1 MKVPNAKGGD
11 APRPAGK
18 AAPSRCQRK
27 CRKSYSNTRTHIY
40 IHTYTHFYEPQ
51 LSERSELPAAWPPCP
66 TSPPPQKGVGGVGGR
81 GKQFAAAAAVFL
93 FILFS
98 VILLCDPSVD
108 FMYLFMGKLGKWL
121 SLHFPSLSRSRALS
135 RPLRQGAKGC
145 NYEVYTPFA
154 QAGLPQRLQPLP
166 ASPNFLLGLSISFL
180 ATPN

>member
-27 CRKSYSNTRTHIY
+27 CRKSYSNTRTHTHTFTY
-40 IHTYTHFYEPQ
+40 THTYTHFYEPQ
-51 LSERSELPAAWPPCP
+51 LSERSELPAAWPPRP
-66 TSPPPQKGVGGVGGR
+66 TSPRPHEMCRWRRWAWQTVCCCP
-81 GKQFAAAAAVFL
+81 AVFL

-121 SLHFPSLSRSRALS
+121 SLHFPSLSRALS
-135 RPLRQGAKGC
+135 PRC
-145 NYEVYTPFA
+145 
-154 QAGLPQRLQPLP
+154 QRLQL
-166 ASPNFLLGLSISFL
+166 
-180 ATPN
+180 